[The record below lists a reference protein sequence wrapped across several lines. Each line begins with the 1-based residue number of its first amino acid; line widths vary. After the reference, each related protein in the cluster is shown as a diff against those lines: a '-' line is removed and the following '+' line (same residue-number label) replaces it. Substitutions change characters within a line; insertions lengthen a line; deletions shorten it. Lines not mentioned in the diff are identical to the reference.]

1 MDSTSITVI
10 KPGQLIDGLGGPPI
24 SDAAVVL
31 QENLIHWIG
40 SSEEIETNQEIK
52 NLAGQLAGKK
62 VLHVNATAHGGGV
75 AERDTWATNPLK
87 FSEPEIGPAAVCQV
101 ARSEYEINAA

>member
-52 NLAGQLAGKK
+52 NLVDSAGQYG
-62 VLHVNATAHGGGV
+62 VL
-75 AERDTWATNPLK
+75 DLP
-87 FSEPEIGPAAVCQV
+87 Q
-101 ARSEYEINAA
+101 